1 MTILKRSRILVSM
14 KRLTKEKRALILRC
28 FTEGVGV
35 NATARMA
42 DCSKNT
48 VLKFLADLGPVCR
61 DFQRNMLMGLDCKRI
76 QMDEIWAFTAM
87 KAKNVPAELRGMW
100 GLGDT
105 WTWIGI
111 CADCRLAVSW
121 LVAPRHTAAATAFVG
136 DLASRLA
143 HRVQLT
149 TDGHTPYL
157 EAVESAFGADVDY
170 AQLIKVFNLPEGTT
184 ETERKYSP
192 GECCGSVTK
201 VVCGRPDPSHIAT
214 SYSERLNL
222 EVRTKNRRLT
232 RLTNG
237 FSRNANLEHSMDVGF
252 MVYNFVKVHGSLR
265 VSPAM
270 QAGVTDHL
278 WSYEEVV
285 ALLEAVEPD
294 AVEVGKRRKDRV
306 ISD

>member
-1 MTILKRSRILVSM
+1 M
-14 KRLTKEKRALILRC
+14 ILRC

-35 NATARMA
+35 NAAARMA
-42 DCSKNT
+42 DVSKNT
-48 VLKFLADLGPVCR
+48 VLKLLADLGPVCR
-61 DFQRNMLMGLDCKRI
+61 DFQRQMLTGLDCKRI
-76 QMDEIWAFTAM
+76 QVDEIWAFTGM
-87 KAKNVPAELRGMW
+87 KAKNVPDELRGEW
-100 GLGDT
+100 GIGDT
-105 WTWIGI
+105 WTWVGI
-111 CADCRLAVSW
+111 CADCRLVPSW
-121 LVAPRHTAAATAFVG
+121 LVAPRHTEAAKMFVG

-149 TDGHTPYL
+149 SDGHAPYL
-157 EAVESAFGADVDY
+157 EAVESAFGADVDF

-192 GECCGSVTK
+192 GECCGTRTN
-201 VVCGRPDPSHIAT
+201 VVCGRPDPRHIAT

-222 EVRTKNRRLT
+222 EIRTKNRRLT

-237 FSRNANLEHSMDVGF
+237 FSRKVANLEHSMDVGF
-252 MVYNFVKVHGSLR
+252 MVYNFVKVHGTLR

-294 AVEVGKRRKDRV
+294 AVAVGQRRKDRRPV
-306 ISD
+306 TI